1 MPPRPRGLP
10 DPQESGVPQSA
21 TEAHNA
27 SMPSGLLAERVRRD
41 VEVVAHA
48 GLDLDNFLSE
58 ALLSIQRAVPF
69 VGACFGTVDPAT
81 RLLTGTRK
89 SGDLAG
95 RDERDHEWGLLEYGA
110 SEATTFTRMAD
121 VGERAAGVHLSTA
134 GHTDESTRLREII
147 RPAFGYGDEA
157 RALCLDQGHLWG
169 AAALFRS
176 TDERPFQAEEVE
188 FLASLALFMGA
199 GVRGGLLAS
208 LSASAP
214 GDSPVGP
221 GVMIVD
227 EADAIVQVNP
237 GADRWLHELA
247 LGGTGTS
254 PDGVISSLVGAA
266 RRFSRGDW
274 PSPPRARIRT
284 ATGLWLVL
292 HATPLSAR
300 NGAVGEVVVTIEEAR
315 PPEVVPLVVAAFGL
329 TNRERDV
336 VSLILQGMDTKEMG
350 LHLHLSTW
358 TVQDHLKS
366 IFEKASVR
374 SRRELIAR
382 VYFDQYVPRLS
393 TGVGPSGW
401 FTA

>member
-1 MPPRPRGLP
+1 MP
-10 DPQESGVPQSA
+10 
-21 TEAHNA
+21 N
-27 SMPSGLLAERVRRD
+27 GLLAERVRRD

-48 GLDLDNFLSE
+48 GLDLDDFLSE

-69 VGACFGTVDPAT
+69 VGVCFGSVDPAT

-89 SGDLAG
+89 FGDLAG
-95 RDERDHEWGLLEYGA
+95 RDERDHEWGLLEYGGCEVTA
-110 SEATTFTRMAD
+110 FTQMVDA
-121 VGERAAGVHLSTA
+121 GIKAAGVHQVTS
-134 GHTDESTRLREII
+134 GHTDDSPRVRELI
-147 RPAFGYGDEA
+147 RPAFGYGDEL

-169 AAALFRS
+169 ATALFRS
-176 TDERPFQAEEVE
+176 TDDRPFDADEVA
-188 FLASLALFMGA
+188 FLAALSCIMGA

-214 GDSPVGP
+214 LASPVGP
-221 GVMIVD
+221 GVMIVGD
-227 EADAIVQVNP
+227 DDTVVQVNP
-237 GADRWLHELA
+237 GAMRWLDELT

-266 RRFSRGDW
+266 RRYAVGQW

-284 ATGLWLVL
+284 VSGLWLVL

-300 NGAVGEVVVTIEEAR
+300 NGAVGDVVVTIEEAR
-315 PPEVVPLVVAAFGL
+315 PPVVVPLVVAAFGL
-329 TNRERDV
+329 TARERDV
-336 VSLILQGMDTKEMG
+336 VALVLQGLDTKEIG
-350 LHLHLSTW
+350 SNLHLSAW

-393 TGVGPSGW
+393 TGVGPEGW
-401 FTA
+401 FTAQV

>member
-1 MPPRPRGLP
+1 MP
-10 DPQESGVPQSA
+10 
-21 TEAHNA
+21 N
-27 SMPSGLLAERVRRD
+27 GLLAERVRRH

-69 VGACFGTVDPAT
+69 VGVCFGTVDPST

-89 SGDLAG
+89 FGDLAG
-95 RDERDHEWGLLEYGA
+95 RDERDHEWGLIEYGA
-110 SEATTFTRMAD
+110 CEATAFTRMAD
-121 VGERAAGVHLSTA
+121 QGIKAAGVHQITS
-134 GHTDESTRLREII
+134 GHTDESTRLRELI
-147 RPAFGYGDEA
+147 RPAFGYGDEL
-157 RALCLDQGHLWG
+157 RTICVDQGHLWG

-176 TDERPFQAEEVE
+176 TDDRPFDADDVA
-188 FLASLALFMGA
+188 FLASLAFVMGA

-208 LSASAP
+208 LAASAP
-214 GDSPVGP
+214 VVSPVGP
-221 GVMIVD
+221 GVMIVG
-227 EADAIVQVNP
+227 ADDTVVQVNP
-237 GADRWLHELA
+237 GALRWLDELT

-266 RRFSRGDW
+266 RRYAVGEW

-284 ATGLWLVL
+284 ASGLWLVL

-300 NGAVGEVVVTIEEAR
+300 NGTVGEVVVTIEEAR

-329 TNRERDV
+329 TNRERDI
-336 VSLILQGMDTKEMG
+336 VSLVLQGLDTKEIG
-350 LHLHLSTW
+350 RHLHLSAW

-393 TGVGPSGW
+393 TGVGPDGW
-401 FTA
+401 FAA